1 MNESDE
7 RIDRMEQLAA
17 RWCEATA
24 TEAEERELRD
34 LLLGHDAAAL
44 PASLR
49 RQRMLFEG
57 LAAWGAEGCP
67 ERPGAWDAAPQALRR
82 TAERTPEQPAARH
95 ATRYRTIQRRI
106 GWGLAAAVAVS
117 AAVTLTTVEWRRP
130 YCYLNGEAIYD
141 RETAVRMT
149 ACLRPLTQ
157 LEQPMELVNEL
168 FATMNKNLK
177 NEE

>member
-1 MNESDE
+1 
-7 RIDRMEQLAA
+7 MEQLAA

-34 LLLGHDAAAL
+34 LLLGHDAASL

-82 TAERTPEQPAARH
+82 TAERTAVQPAARH

>member
-1 MNESDE
+1 
-7 RIDRMEQLAA
+7 MEQLAA

-34 LLLGHDAAAL
+34 LLLGHDAASL

-57 LAAWGAEGCP
+57 LTAWGAEGCP

-82 TAERTPEQPAARH
+82 TAERTAEQPATRH